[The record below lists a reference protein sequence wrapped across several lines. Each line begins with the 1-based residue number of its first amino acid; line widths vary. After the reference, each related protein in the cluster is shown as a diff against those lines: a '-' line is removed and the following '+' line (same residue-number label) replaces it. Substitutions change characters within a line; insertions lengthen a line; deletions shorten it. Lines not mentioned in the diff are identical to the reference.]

1 MDPIQDYV
9 TALLKQTKLDTLPDE
24 MKVDIQEQLT
34 VQAYRRI
41 GVVMVTEL
49 GQEKSD
55 ALMTMVADPAQV
67 NTDAVNRF
75 ITEHTKGFETKVQAA
90 LVELGAEFIKQ
101 MKLTAWAQTQPY
113 SRPWQQRRLS
123 ALSSFLTIRCAS
135 LGN

>member
-55 ALMTMVADPAQV
+55 VLMAMVEDPAQV
-67 NTDAVNRF
+67 NADAVNRF
-75 ITEHTKGFETKVQAA
+75 ITEHTKGFETKVQTA

-101 MKLTAWAQTQPY
+101 MKLAA
-113 SRPWQQRRLS
+113 
-123 ALSSFLTIRCAS
+123 
-135 LGN
+135 

>member
-9 TALLKQTKLDTLPDE
+9 TALLKQTKLDTLPAE

-55 ALMTMVADPAQV
+55 QLMTMVENPAQV

-101 MKLTAWAQTQPY
+101 MKLKT
-113 SRPWQQRRLS
+113 
-123 ALSSFLTIRCAS
+123 
-135 LGN
+135 